1 MPTYQ
6 IALGPDRL
14 ELATALLERAWK
26 HQYSVQFRYLTGMPI
41 NFLCFIDSI
50 SSVPTDFTKLD
61 IRGHSAD
68 GRKLFRA
75 IYDPEQRNGSLT
87 LKKS

>member
-1 MPTYQ
+1 
-6 IALGPDRL
+6 
-14 ELATALLERAWK
+14 
-26 HQYSVQFRYLTGMPI
+26 MPI